1 MMKTRSIVFRQ
12 HGPPPAVAHLETRE
26 LPSPGPGEV
35 LVEMLFAP
43 IHPADLNTIEGTYAL
58 KPNLDNGA
66 VPGGEGFGRV
76 AEVGSAG
83 ENFEQGQAVLIPS
96 GVGAWSEACLVPADR
111 LVAAPPGVAPEQAA
125 MLRVNPATAF
135 RMLTDFEAL
144 RPGDWVLQNAANSA
158 VGRAVI
164 QIARHRGLRSLN
176 VVRRP
181 ELADEL
187 LAIGAD
193 AVLLE
198 GEELA
203 SQIPAACGGAPL
215 RLALNAVGG
224 ESALRLAKVL
234 APGGTLV
241 TYGAMARQPMRI
253 PNGLL
258 IFQDLRWRGFWMTRW
273 YEQAR
278 PEAVAAMFAELFEM
292 ARQGALWAP
301 VEQVFPLEQIEPA
314 LIRAAEGRRSG
325 KILLRP

>member
-12 HGPPPAVAHLETRE
+12 HGPPPAVARLETRE
-26 LPSPGPGEV
+26 LPSPGPREA

-43 IHPADLNTIEGTYAL
+43 IHPADLNTIEGTYAR
-58 KPNLDNGA
+58 KPNLENGA
-66 VPGGEGFGRV
+66 VPGGEGLGRI
-76 AEVGSAG
+76 AELGSAVG
-83 ENFEQGQAVLIPS
+83 NFEPGQAVLIPS
-96 GVGAWSEACLVPADR
+96 GVGSWSEACLVPADR
-111 LVAAPPGVAPEQAA
+111 LVAAPPGVPPEQAA

-135 RMLTDFEAL
+135 RMLSDFEVL
-144 RPGDWVLQNAANSA
+144 QPGDWVLQNAANSA

-164 QIARHRGLRSLN
+164 QIARHWGLRTLN

-181 ELADEL
+181 ELVNEL
-187 LAIGAD
+187 RAIGAD
-193 AVLLE
+193 TVLLE
-198 GEELA
+198 GEELER
-203 SQIPAACGGAPL
+203 QIPAACGGAPL

-278 PEAVAAMFAELFEM
+278 PETVAAMFAELFEM
-292 ARQGALWAP
+292 ARQGALWTP
-301 VEQVFPLEQIEPA
+301 VEQVFPLEQIEAA
-314 LIRAAEGRRSG
+314 LTRAAEGRRSG